1 MYTLR
6 HGHDDAHVHDG
17 DRMYTPRRDHGGDRM
32 CTPHRDRGGDRMCT
46 PHRGHDDAH
55 DRDDAQIILRFL
67 PHARERDGLR
77 LHSTDP
83 TVWK

>member
-1 MYTLR
+1 MCTLHR
-6 HGHDDAHVHDG
+6 GRDG
-17 DRMYTPRRDHGGDRM
+17 DRMYTPRHGHD
-32 CTPHRDRGGDRMCT
+32 
-46 PHRGHDDAH
+46 DDAH

-67 PHARERDGLR
+67 HHAQERDGLR